1 MNQSLREAVKRL
13 FAEGKVKSVLGY
25 REHPLSKAVVA
36 TLWPVDDASVGLLMA
51 AFYKLWVTTPGIEKA
66 EALRQAQLALL
77 HGASAQPPSSPY
89 ANPFYWAPFV
99 LIGNWK

>member
-36 TLWPVDDASVGLLMA
+36 TLITRPEDADTSFSMIVACRTWP
-51 AFYKLWVTTPGIEKA
+51 
-66 EALRQAQLALL
+66 
-77 HGASAQPPSSPY
+77 
-89 ANPFYWAPFV
+89 AP
-99 LIGNWK
+99 